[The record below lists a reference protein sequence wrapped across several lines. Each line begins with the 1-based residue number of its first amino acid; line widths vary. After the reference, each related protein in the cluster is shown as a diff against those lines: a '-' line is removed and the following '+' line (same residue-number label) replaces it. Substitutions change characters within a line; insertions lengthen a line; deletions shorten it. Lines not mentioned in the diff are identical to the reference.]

1 MKQSVRKGRT
11 NRHEKVAQIL
21 LSGKQVTPEE
31 IHAAFEDTDQE
42 KVLYRLSSNIHDIRL
57 DGGIIRITK
66 NGRKITTYQL
76 VNHTEFN
83 ASGRY
88 IGPQQKMQS
97 NTKIKPVD
105 ALLES

>member
-31 IHAAFEDTDQE
+31 IYSVFEGTDQE

-66 NGRKITTYQL
+66 NGRKITSYQL
-76 VNHTEFN
+76 VNYTEFN

-88 IGPQQKMQS
+88 IGPQKKVQN
-97 NTKIKPVD
+97 NTETKPENE
-105 ALLES
+105 LLEV